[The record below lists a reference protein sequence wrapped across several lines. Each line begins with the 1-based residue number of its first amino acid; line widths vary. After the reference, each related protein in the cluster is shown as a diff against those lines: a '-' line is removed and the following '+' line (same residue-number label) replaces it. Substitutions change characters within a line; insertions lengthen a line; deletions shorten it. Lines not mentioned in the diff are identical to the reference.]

1 MEKLFCVLFAMLL
14 LYQFLSFQKKHKK
27 RDGLAREQQSR
38 LSLFESGWT
47 WETWKFSQVLVYIRT
62 PPLPD
67 PSKSTCRLRTGI
79 SSNPRRRLSLPGF
92 SVIVFPKT
100 SSLKIKQS
108 PVYIPCC
115 RALSY
120 TVHNTDGVKTSKER
134 NGAEWN
140 EVAPPKNTMNGGR
153 QISSLRGVDYT
164 RID

>member
-1 MEKLFCVLFAMLL
+1 MVLMEKLFCVLFAMLL

-27 RDGLAREQQSR
+27 RDGLATPSYKRAAIAAQPFRER
-38 LSLFESGWT
+38 MDLGNL
-47 WETWKFSQVLVYIRT
+47 KVFSSACLYPD

-67 PSKSTCRLRTGI
+67 PSKSTYRLRTGI

-134 NGAEWN
+134 NGAE
-140 EVAPPKNTMNGGR
+140 
-153 QISSLRGVDYT
+153 
-164 RID
+164 